1 MIILSCKLTWSPV
14 FRSLANPSSSIH
26 NVANQPKNI
35 GAGYSHP
42 YYDTLQLLGEGTFGA
57 VHLGKD
63 RRTSEL
69 VAIKFVERGPSI
81 SKSVL
86 REILNQRLC
95 GVHPS
100 IVQFREVFLT
110 PKSLAIV
117 MEYAP
122 GGDLFEYVL
131 KNKGS
136 VACQG
141 LPEDT
146 ARWFFQQMMVAL
158 DFCHDLGIANRD
170 IKLENILLD
179 DALPLPHLKICDF
192 GYSKNEFIDSRP
204 KTVSGTP
211 DYIAPE
217 VLLDD
222 QYDGKKAD
230 IWSCGVMLYVML
242 TGVLPFARKGD
253 AQNNDLLRLQ
263 QMFPRIVAAN
273 FTQPPHVSPDCQHL
287 LSRLLNADPEAR
299 IRPAEI
305 LQHPWFLFNLP
316 PGTEDLNHALL
327 QNPIGPSFQTV
338 EELEQI
344 VSEAREDAVGL
355 GVCS

>member
-1 MIILSCKLTWSPV
+1 MCSPATSL
-14 FRSLANPSSSIH
+14 RSGPATT
-26 NVANQPKNI
+26 AARG
-35 GAGYSHP
+35 GASECTHP
-42 YYDTLQLLGEGTFGA
+42 RYEVLQLLNEGTFGT
-57 VHLGKD
+57 VHLGRD
-63 RRTSEL
+63 RLTAES
-69 VAIKFVERGPSI
+69 VAIKFMERGPSI

-86 REILNQRLC
+86 REILNHRLC

-100 IVQFREVFLT
+100 IIEFKEVFLT

-131 KNKGS
+131 TNKS
-136 VACQG
+136 LVSCQG
-141 LPEDT
+141 LAEDT

-158 DFCHDLGIANRD
+158 DFCHELGIANRD
-170 IKLENILLD
+170 VKLENILLD
-179 DALPLPHLKICDF
+179 GAVPVPRLKICDF
-192 GYSKNEFIDSRP
+192 GYSKNEYIDSRP

-253 AQNNDLLRLQ
+253 AQSNNLLRLQ
-263 QMFPRIVAAN
+263 QMFPRIVAAS
-273 FTQPPHVSPDCQHL
+273 FAQPSHVSFECQQL
-287 LSRLLNADPEAR
+287 LSRLLTADPEAR
-299 IRPAEI
+299 ITTPGI
-305 LQHPWFLFNLP
+305 LQDPWFLCNLP
-316 PGTEDLNHALL
+316 AGTAALNQALL
-327 QNPIGPSFQTV
+327 QTTLAPGSQSV
-338 EELEQI
+338 EELEHI
-344 VSEAREDAVGL
+344 VTLARQSVA
-355 GVCS
+355 S